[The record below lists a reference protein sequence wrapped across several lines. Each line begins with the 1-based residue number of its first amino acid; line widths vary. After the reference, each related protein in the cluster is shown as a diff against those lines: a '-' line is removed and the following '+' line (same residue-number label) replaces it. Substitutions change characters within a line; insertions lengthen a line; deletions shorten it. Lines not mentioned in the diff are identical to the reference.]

1 MMQPPGGFP
10 TIEGVDPRD
19 HYLKP
24 EHRDN
29 AQPNV
34 AEHTDDT
41 QPKFEHFE
49 QDIGQW
55 YFYLISCLINGT
67 FLHK

>member
-1 MMQPPGGFP
+1 MMQPPGGFQ

-29 AQPNV
+29 AQPDV
-34 AEHTDDT
+34 AEHTDDA
-41 QPKFEHFE
+41 QPRYEQFE

-55 YFYLISCLINGT
+55 YFYLISV
-67 FLHK
+67 